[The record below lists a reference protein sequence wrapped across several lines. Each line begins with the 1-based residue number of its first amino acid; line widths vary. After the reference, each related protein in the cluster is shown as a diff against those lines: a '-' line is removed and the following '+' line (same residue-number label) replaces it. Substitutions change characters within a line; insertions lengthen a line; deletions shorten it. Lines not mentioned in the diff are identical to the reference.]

1 MASIFIYIRICHYE
15 TICNNNEPFYKN
27 VYENFKKL
35 LDAQDKQ
42 VHDYVKEQCELV
54 LLNNR

>member
-1 MASIFIYIRICHYE
+1 MDGKYFISDAHYE

-35 LDAQDKQ
+35 FDAQDKQ
-42 VHDYVKEQCELV
+42 VHDYVKEQCGSSS
-54 LLNNR
+54 